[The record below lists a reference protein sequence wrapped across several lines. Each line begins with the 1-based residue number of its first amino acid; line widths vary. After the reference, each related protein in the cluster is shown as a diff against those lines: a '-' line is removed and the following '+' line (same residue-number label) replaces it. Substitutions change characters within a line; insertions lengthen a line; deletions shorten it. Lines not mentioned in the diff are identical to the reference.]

1 MQQGDGRASSV
12 GQANLGAEDQFTKSE
27 RVHLTWSKAVGSSQ
41 PLLSV

>member
-27 RVHLTWSKAVGSSQ
+27 RVNST
-41 PLLSV
+41 